1 VLNANTGA
9 GLTYQWDEGGVVIP
23 GASTSSYTASTTANF
38 DVEVTDAKGCESTSA
53 PTTVT
58 AGINPVIVYTTSPS
72 FCIGNYIVL
81 NINTGTATGT
91 IFYQWNRNGVAIPG
105 AAADNFAA
113 NTAGIYTCDVSISGG
128 SGTCT
133 ATTATPVTVVVNP
146 IPTPVISASGLTLYT
161 GIYSD
166 YQWFVNTTAITGAN
180 SVTYT
185 PHTPGSYRV
194 EVTDANGCV
203 GFSGAFLVD
212 NVGVATVSQQDISL
226 YPNPATNVL
235 HIQAPA
241 IVRAVISSVEGK
253 MILDQANAT
262 EIDLSNLSSGLY
274 IISIYDENNTRILV
288 DKLVKQ

>member
-1 VLNANTGA
+1 M
-9 GLTYQWDEGGVVIP
+9 
-23 GASTSSYTASTTANF
+23 
-38 DVEVTDAKGCESTSA
+38 
-53 PTTVT
+53 
-58 AGINPVIVYTTSPS
+58 IVYTTSPS

-91 IFYQWNRNGVAIPG
+91 IFYQWSLNGVAIPG

-113 NTAGIYTCDVSISGG
+113 NAPGIYTCNVSISGG

-146 IPTPVISASGLTLYT
+146 IPTPVISASGLTLHT

-212 NVGVATVSQQDISL
+212 NVGVAAVNKQDISL
-226 YPNPATNVL
+226 YPNPATNML
-235 HIQAPA
+235 HIQSPA
-241 IVRAVISSVEGK
+241 AVRAVISSVEGK
-253 MILDQANAT
+253 TILDQTNAK
-262 EIDLSNLSSGLY
+262 EIDLSNFSSGLY

-288 DKLVKQ
+288 DKLVKE